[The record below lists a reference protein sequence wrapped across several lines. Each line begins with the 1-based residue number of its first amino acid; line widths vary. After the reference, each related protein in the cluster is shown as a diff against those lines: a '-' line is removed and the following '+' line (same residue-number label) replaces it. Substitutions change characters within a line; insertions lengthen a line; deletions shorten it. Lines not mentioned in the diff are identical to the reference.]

1 MSDDKNNNLLKLENF
16 VQPLMGANC
25 SEYAVAHANV
35 NVTPFRTFAEVSM
48 LPDIVHRM
56 RKLGLNRLQRLQSY
70 AWPHI
75 LNGPG
80 HGVLI
85 VSAPRSGRTMGYVPP
100 ICHAASTTLAANRQ
114 KREMADDLLNISHG
128 IGPIVLIL
136 VPDVA
141 RMEQV
146 AALCRALMPQDE
158 TLEDLSTIRVTK
170 VLTVPSECT
179 VTLMGAWISEIGI
192 LVATPAR
199 FANAC
204 RQGEGLLKLNQ
215 LQIVAFDDVEL
226 MQQEELKLAQQYIPS
241 MTAKHSRPIRKG
253 SQHYPRPQ
261 VLMVCQHLTPS
272 LFAQMRR
279 FNQYPCLIFGD
290 LLEAALYGGM
300 RLLVNMV
307 GPKDKVAAIVNM
319 LRQRPPEDYRTIIFC
334 DKDVEMAQ
342 LGVALAEYGYQCL
355 AYYQTMDMEQLD
367 KVCSWTC
374 DSRGVIFVCT
384 DNCPELRIRNAH
396 TIIHYNMSSSW
407 SRFKKRFMFLSD
419 NVANALEPSKAPAP
433 PTATAKDQ
441 RILDSLALLD
451 ETNARQL
458 PRLVDFMLLRN
469 KVDPK
474 IVEMAAR
481 IRKQLNM
488 TKTIAKPMCGE
499 ILSHGDCWN
508 TRCEDRHY
516 LHESDRRSSAVPCE
530 GDIKVN
536 VVHVHSPGH
545 YSVIAFEHKP
555 MEGKWYSLNPD
566 RNLPA
571 LMNIRL
577 SGDKA
582 KPLPRYWPPR
592 HQAVCLWKPEPGAV
606 AGYVY
611 ERVRVLSV
619 PPIEN
624 ENVYQSSIMV
634 LVQAMD
640 HNTRRFET
648 KCKSLHICP
657 DEYVNEPPLS
667 IDLRLLGMINHMGDR
682 YYARVDANTV
692 ENWLDNAP
700 KDHFVQA
707 KVVFSTSHTIF
718 VSCMAS
724 MVYLKSL
731 KTFNLHLNLFRAQIE
746 AKMSKRC
753 AATKAKILK
762 FFEELIKLDDPTI
775 PQEPPEQEQEHAQEQ
790 EQVANGHKD
799 QHIVEDMGK
808 CSPSEQDVWP
818 QAGLEF
824 VLEAQRLKM
833 DLEETNG
840 MLEPKQSQR
849 PAVPV
854 DQEQDQDQEQ
864 EQEQPEESEAS
875 DLKVVPVKDF
885 YDCFMRC
892 EALDRIE
899 DMQTA
904 TRSTASNNRHQ
915 MLTEAPTVQPSKE
928 SKKKSQQ
935 EINKKSNGKQLSTNT
950 GITASNAALILQSGS
965 RPNVKYFQT
974 PQALHLQVTMVDEK
988 MSYKTCVQHGTC
1000 IYFKAIPADGPVDG
1014 SGASTCNF
1022 SSVHEFFVNTRMI
1035 LKGIQHAMRGRTVY
1049 IELQKV
1055 KPGYHPTQFVHLKF
1069 FQPNYDKIAM
1079 EEKWHLREKNFLKQL
1094 MKDHGWGVLKHS
1106 ACAESSEEPVSE
1118 SESEDGVERPEDYRK
1133 IHMT

>member
-1 MSDDKNNNLLKLENF
+1 MSDDKNNNLLKLDSF
-16 VQPLMGANC
+16 IQPLIGSNC
-25 SEYAVAHANV
+25 SEYALAHANV

-48 LPDIVHRM
+48 LPDIVQRM

-100 ICHAASTTLAANRQ
+100 ICHAASTSLATNRQ
-114 KREMADDLLNISHG
+114 KREMADDLLDISHG

-136 VPDVA
+136 VPDLT

-146 AALCRALMPQDE
+146 AALCRALMPKDE
-158 TLEDLSTIRVTK
+158 TDEDMSTIKVTK

-179 VTLMGAWISEIGI
+179 ATFMGAWISEIGI

-215 LQIVAFDDVEL
+215 LQIVAFDDVDM

-253 SQHYPRPQ
+253 SQRYPRPQ
-261 VLMVCQHLTPS
+261 VLMVCQHLTHS
-272 LFAQMRR
+272 LIAQMRR

-307 GPKDKVAAIVNM
+307 GAKDKVAAIVNT
-319 LRQRPPEDYRTIIFC
+319 LRQRPPADYRTIIFC

-342 LGVALAEYGYQCL
+342 LSVALAEYEYECL
-355 AYYQTMDMEQLD
+355 AYYETMDMEQLD
-367 KVCSWTC
+367 KVSSWTC

-384 DNCPELRIRNAH
+384 DSCPELRIRNAH
-396 TIIHYNMSSSW
+396 TIIHYSMSSSW
-407 SRFKKRFMFLSD
+407 STFKNRLMFLSD
-419 NVANALEPSKAPAP
+419 NVANVLEPSKAPAP

-441 RILDSLALLD
+441 RILDSLVLLD

-458 PRLVDFMLLRN
+458 PRLVDFMLLRQ
-469 KVDPK
+469 KLDPK

-481 IRKQLNM
+481 IRKQLNI
-488 TKTIAKPMCGE
+488 TKNIVKPMCGE

-508 TRCEDRHY
+508 TRCVHRHY
-516 LHESDRRSSAVPCE
+516 LHESDRRSSAVPCA
-530 GDIKVN
+530 GDIKVK
-536 VVHVHSPGH
+536 VTRVHSPGH

-555 MEGKWYSLNPD
+555 LEGKWYSLNPD
-566 RNLPA
+566 CNLPA
-571 LMNIRL
+571 LMNLKL
-577 SGDKA
+577 SGDKVE
-582 KPLPRYWPPR
+582 PLPRYWPPR

-606 AGYVY
+606 DGYVY

-624 ENVYQSSIMV
+624 VNLVQSDLMV

-640 HNTRRFET
+640 YNTRRFET
-648 KCKSLHICP
+648 KCKSLHVCP

-667 IDLRLLGMINHMGDR
+667 MDLRLLGMTHHLGDR
-682 YYARVDANTV
+682 DWARGDASTV
-692 ENWLDNAP
+692 QNWLDNAP

-707 KVVFSTSHTIF
+707 KVIFSTSHTIF

-724 MVYLKSL
+724 MVYLKTL

-753 AATKAKILK
+753 AATKEKILK
-762 FFEELIKLDDPTI
+762 FFEELIKLDDPTN
-775 PQEPPEQEQEHAQEQ
+775 PQEPPEQEQGQEQ
-790 EQVANGHKD
+790 EQVANGHKEE
-799 QHIVEDMGK
+799 HIVEDMDK
-808 CSPSEQDVWP
+808 CSPSEQDACKL
-818 QAGLEF
+818 QARF
-824 VLEAQRLKM
+824 QRVLETRRLNVAQK
-833 DLEETNG
+833 ETNG
-840 MLEPKQSQR
+840 MLQPKQSQR
-849 PAVPV
+849 PAVSV
-854 DQEQDQDQEQ
+854 DQDQEQ
-864 EQEQPEESEAS
+864 GQEQPEESEAS

-885 YDCFMRC
+885 YDCFLRC
-892 EALDRIE
+892 VALDRIE
-899 DMQTA
+899 EMQTA
-904 TRSTASNNRHQ
+904 TGSTASNNRHP
-915 MLTEAPTVQPSKE
+915 MLTEAPTVQRSKE
-928 SKKKSQQ
+928 SKEKKSQQ
-935 EINKKSNGKQLSTNT
+935 EINKQSNGKELSTNT
-950 GITASNAALILQSGS
+950 GITASTAALILHSGS
-965 RPNVKYFQT
+965 RPEVKYFQT

-988 MSYKTCVQHGTC
+988 ISYQTCVQHGTC
-1000 IYFKAIPADGPVDG
+1000 IYFKAIPVDG
-1014 SGASTCNF
+1014 SGASTCN
-1022 SSVHEFFVNTRMI
+1022 SKRVYEFFVNTRMI
-1035 LKGIQHAMRGRTVY
+1035 LKGMQHAMKGRTVY
-1049 IELQKV
+1049 IELQKMN
-1055 KPGYHPTQFVHLKF
+1055 PGYYPTQFVHLKF
-1069 FQPNYDKIAM
+1069 FQPNYDKISM
-1079 EEKWHLREKNFLKQL
+1079 EEKWHLREKIFLEQL

-1133 IHMT
+1133 IDMT